1 MHLVATELCDHLKN
15 KHHQVVC
22 LDLDNNEARLEE
34 SCQVKVPMNRHIKLK
49 SFEQF
54 GEILNVNVRPDP
66 LFLDIILVCVYVDEK
81 S

>member
-1 MHLVATELCDHLKN
+1 MIG
-15 KHHQVVC
+15 
-22 LDLDNNEARLEE
+22 LDLDNSEAHLEE

-54 GEILNVNVRPDP
+54 QEILNVNVRPDQ

>member
-1 MHLVATELCDHLKN
+1 MVG
-15 KHHQVVC
+15 
-22 LDLDNNEARLEE
+22 LDLDNSDAHLEE
-34 SCQVKVPMNRHIKLK
+34 SCQVKIPMNRHIKLK

-54 GEILNVNVRPDP
+54 REILYVNVRPDP